1 MENRK
6 KIHQTRS
13 SRHHNDEYEYVFVTA
28 GKGREYFMKL
38 QLALDLV
45 DIPGAIEVVKEVQD
59 HVDVVEIGTPVVI
72 NEGLKAVKEVKAAFP
87 NMTIL
92 ADLKIMDAAGYE
104 VSQAAA
110 AGADIITILGTAEDE
125 SIKGAVEEA
134 KKQGKQILADMIA
147 VKDIAGRAKE
157 LDELGV
163 DYICVHT
170 GYDLQAVG
178 KNSFEDLATIKS
190 VVKNAKTAIAGGI
203 KLETLPE
210 VIKERPDLVIVGGGI
225 TSKED
230 KKAAAAKMQELIQQ
244 SLVVQQA

>member
-1 MENRK
+1 
-6 KIHQTRS
+6 
-13 SRHHNDEYEYVFVTA
+13 
-28 GKGREYFMKL
+28 MKL

-45 DIPGAIEVVKEVQD
+45 DIPGAIEVVNEVKD
-59 HVDVVEIGTPVVI
+59 YIDIVEIGTPVVI

-87 NMTIL
+87 NLTVL

-104 VSQAAA
+104 VSQASQ
-110 AGADIITILGTAEDE
+110 AGADIITILGAAEDE
-125 SIKGAVEEA
+125 SIKGAVAEA
-134 KKQGKQILADMIA
+134 KNQGKQILADMIA
-147 VKDIAGRAKE
+147 VKDLAGRAKE

-170 GYDLQAVG
+170 GYDLQAIG

-210 VIKERPDLVIVGGGI
+210 VIEQHPDLIIVGGGI

-230 KKAAAAKMQELIQQ
+230 KKAAAAKMQELIHQE
-244 SLVVQQA
+244 LVHQG